1 MVKLSAM
8 NKRILALAIPSVVAN
23 VTTPLLGLVDA
34 AITGHMGSAVYI
46 GAISVGGIMF
56 NMIYWLFSFLRA
68 GTSGLAAQACGANDR
83 DAQSLVLSRSLLVA
97 LGVGLA
103 MVLLQVPLRWL
114 LMWFVGP
121 DHITGSL
128 ASRYFS
134 ILIYGAPAV
143 LATYA
148 MSGWFLGMQ
157 NSRMLMMSSI
167 AVNVTNIVVS
177 LALVYGLGWQIE
189 GVATG
194 SLVAQWIGV
203 AVGVWLLRRYK
214 LKMPRLSTVLHGGG
228 FRRFFKINLDVMLR
242 TVCMIAVTLWFTKTG
257 AAQGPVILAVNTLLM
272 QLFLL
277 FSYMMDGF
285 AFAAEALVGQY
296 TGACDRKNLSQCV
309 KSVMRWGVAMAALF
323 TAVYFF
329 GGEGFLGILTSD
341 SDVIVASRDYWMW
354 AVLVPFAGF
363 ASFTWDGVFIGATMS
378 RGLLQSMAGAM
389 VTFFVIELAL
399 YSHWGNHAL
408 WFAFIAYLVM
418 RGVLQTFIYR
428 SHSLRMFDHDR

>member
-1 MVKLSAM
+1 M

-157 NSRMLMMSSI
+157 NSRMLMVSSI

-399 YSHWGNHAL
+399 YPHWGNHAL

>member
-1 MVKLSAM
+1 M

-157 NSRMLMMSSI
+157 NSRMLMVSSI

-296 TGACDRKNLSQCV
+296 TGACDRKNLLQCV

-389 VTFFVIELAL
+389 VTFFVIELVL
-399 YSHWGNHAL
+399 YPHWGNHAL

>member
-1 MVKLSAM
+1 M

-157 NSRMLMMSSI
+157 NSRMLMVSSI

-214 LKMPRLSTVLHGGG
+214 LKMPRLSAVLHGGG

-285 AFAAEALVGQY
+285 AFAAEALVGRY

-399 YSHWGNHAL
+399 YPHWGNHAL